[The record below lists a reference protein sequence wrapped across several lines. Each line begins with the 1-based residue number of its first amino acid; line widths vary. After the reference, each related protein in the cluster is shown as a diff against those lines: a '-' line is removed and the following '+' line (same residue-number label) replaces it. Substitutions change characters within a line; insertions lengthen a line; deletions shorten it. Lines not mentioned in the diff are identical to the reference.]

1 MIPVLLGEQHHRVK
15 AEKRLTRWEKWRMGW
30 RRICSSVRP
39 GRTEGLGHPAWGTA
53 GLGKTSDHPHLWE
66 VLSGACVHA
75 KSLQS
80 CPTLCNTL
88 DRSPPGSSV
97 HGILQAT
104 ILKWVPMPSYRG
116 SSQPRDQTPVSYVS
130 CPWQSG
136 SLPLVPPGK
145 PSFGGSHIYSIGLQG
160 EELRLTEYTRGQT
173 LDTSHQKLSN
183 NQGSLKWSRA
193 ARDPAVCHRRA
204 HAEPGQGGGRGESL
218 GFGGQDPD
226 WNQACALAV

>member
-1 MIPVLLGEQHHRVK
+1 MLSHFSRVQLF
-15 AEKRLTRWEKWRMGW
+15 AT
-30 RRICSSVRP
+30 
-39 GRTEGLGHPAWGTA
+39 
-53 GLGKTSDHPHLWE
+53 LWT
-66 VLSGACVHA
+66 VAHQAPL
-75 KSLQS
+75 
-80 CPTLCNTL
+80 
-88 DRSPPGSSV
+88 V
-97 HGILQAT
+97 HGILQAR
-104 ILKWVPMPSYRG
+104 IQEWVAVPSSRG

-130 CPWQSG
+130 CHWQAG

-218 GFGGQDPD
+218 GFGGGDPE
-226 WNQACALAV
+226 WNQTCALAV